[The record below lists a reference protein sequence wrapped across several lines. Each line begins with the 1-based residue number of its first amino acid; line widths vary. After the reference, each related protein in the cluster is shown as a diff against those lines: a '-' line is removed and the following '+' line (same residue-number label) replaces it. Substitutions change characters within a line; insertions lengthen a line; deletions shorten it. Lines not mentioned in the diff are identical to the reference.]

1 MPDDAQN
8 IDPTKPSAEG
18 APRDHAAAVTPPPRL
33 PRPVPI
39 RRPQP
44 PHTIAGLATS
54 ASIAVIATSS
64 SVAKFD
70 LAELGDAD
78 LAADVTALAQG
89 YNLDVGMPL
98 VSVLVSAAT
107 ALGSLVR
114 IEIGGAWI
122 EAPVLWGMMVAP
134 PGSRKTAMA
143 ALPKSLLGTIA
154 EDEKT
159 EWIQRREAAAREKR
173 KLEIEW
179 SIYDADCR
187 RAVRKDFPYPEPP
200 ARRPDAVV
208 VPIRPGIVI
217 EDSTI
222 EEITERLAG
231 SPRGI
236 LAVSDEASTMLA
248 RGRNTRALM
257 LQATSAGSLRVGRI
271 SRESR
276 ELTSF
281 SVSVLTGTQPDR
293 VAGFIGGEDDGL
305 AARFLWVW
313 VSETPSPRIARVPL
327 KLDRLLEV
335 IARLRAMGKGEELVV
350 IPMSEEGIDRLERAM
365 GVWRAEGRKRG
376 GLVQSWYE
384 KAPGHASRL
393 ALVLEVLVQ
402 ARAGEK
408 LPTVISVARIE
419 AAISLID
426 RLFAPAMAMV
436 AMHIGQDRGE
446 RIRSNLIQHLGN
458 NHVERFRAR
467 DLRRTHTRLFGTP
480 GQFEDALRALEA
492 DGVLSRADR
501 QPGAQGRS
509 PGDYLVNRAKL
520 PAAIVS

>member
-1 MPDDAQN
+1 M
-8 IDPTKPSAEG
+8 
-18 APRDHAAAVTPPPRL
+18 
-33 PRPVPI
+33 
-39 RRPQP
+39 
-44 PHTIAGLATS
+44 
-54 ASIAVIATSS
+54 
-64 SVAKFD
+64 
-70 LAELGDAD
+70 D

-98 VSVLVSAAT
+98 ISVLVSAAT

-154 EDEKT
+154 EDERK
-159 EWIQRREAAAREKR
+159 EWIQQREAAEREKR

-187 RAVRKDFPYPEPP
+187 RAIRKDFPYPEPP
-200 ARRPDAVV
+200 TRRPDAIV
-208 VPIRPGIVI
+208 VPIRPGVII

-222 EEITERLAG
+222 EEITERLTG

-276 ELTSF
+276 ELRSF

-293 VAGFIGGEDDGL
+293 VAGFIGDEDDGL

-313 VSETPSPRIARVPL
+313 VKETPLPRIARVPL
-327 KLDRLLEV
+327 KLDGLLRV
-335 IARLRAMGKGEELVV
+335 IARLRAMGRGEQLVV

-365 GVWRAEGRKRG
+365 GVWRVEGHKRG
-376 GLVQSWYE
+376 GLMQSWYE
-384 KAPGHASRL
+384 KAAGHAARL
-393 ALVLEVLVQ
+393 ALVLEVMAQ
-402 ARAGEK
+402 ARVGDK
-408 LPTVISVARIE
+408 LPTVISVARVE
-419 AAISLID
+419 VAINLID
-426 RLFAPAMAMV
+426 RLFAPAMAAV

-446 RIRSNLIQHLGN
+446 RIRSNLIQHLGK

-467 DLRRTHTRLFGTP
+467 DLRRTHTKLFGTP

-509 PGDYLVNRAKL
+509 PGDYLVDQAKL
-520 PAAIVS
+520 PAVIMS